1 MSVTGAPFAPYTH
14 DLNVGGGGGQVD
26 VAQAQGGEICHAH
39 PGLDHGEQHSVVAPT
54 RPATLVRRGHEGLDL
69 GQVKVGDALVPMALG
84 WDRDH
89 PCHHLCVLGVAQ
101 RGVPVERVV
110 RG

>member
-39 PGLDHGEQHSVVAPT
+39 PGLDHGEQHSVVAIMVSST
-54 RPATLVRRGHEGLDL
+54 AWSRRP
-69 GQVKVGDALVPMALG
+69 GQRLLSGAVMRASI
-84 WDRDH
+84 
-89 PCHHLCVLGVAQ
+89 
-101 RGVPVERVV
+101 
-110 RG
+110 